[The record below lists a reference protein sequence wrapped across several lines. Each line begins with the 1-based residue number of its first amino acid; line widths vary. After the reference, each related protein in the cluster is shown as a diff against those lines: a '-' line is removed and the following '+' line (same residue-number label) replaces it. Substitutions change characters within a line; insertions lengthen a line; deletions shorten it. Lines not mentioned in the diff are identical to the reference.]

1 MAQAEVFLRQFSDTV
16 VDVPAEDMYYL
27 LQTFGSIAQSRKANG
42 PGDRELIESIMLD
55 LFEVCCDH
63 FESYSTEF
71 VCLICLRSGAATHTQ
86 IGFVNATTSETSY
99 KIVRDLL
106 ANITDET
113 PDLLSVLLE
122 RTKLRF
128 KAISSATSAAY
139 LFKALPLGRW
149 LPTERDFE
157 IAATWLLHNSY
168 ESAESALARTIFG
181 RLNWQ
186 FADANGDATGDERL
200 HLCIDLHV
208 RMACL
213 LCEVAAKLAPETV
226 GLSGITESVR
236 QVSSLVKGSSTPQ
249 QLFVAWCWNMVTVL
263 RLHGMDQGREARAR
277 WLRQPAQMMAR
288 VPELERLGAVFQG
301 VTDGRP
307 LALYVAVLA
316 TQCGHSVPLVC
327 HRGFAQMA
335 RLLQDYRQSAVVR
348 CLELVTPLFVECP
361 ESLSKCDA

>member
-1 MAQAEVFLRQFSDTV
+1 MSDC
-16 VDVPAEDMYYL
+16 L
-27 LQTFGSIAQSRKANG
+27 ANL
-42 PGDRELIESIMLD
+42 PNNR
-55 LFEVCCDH
+55 
-63 FESYSTEF
+63 
-71 VCLICLRSGAATHTQ
+71 Q
-86 IGFVNATTSETSY
+86 IGFVNIVTSENSY

-128 KAISSATSAAY
+128 KDISAVTSAAY
-139 LFKALPLGRW
+139 LFKTLPLGRW
-149 LPTERDFE
+149 QPNERDFE
-157 IAATWLLHNSY
+157 IVATWLLHSSY

-186 FADANGDATGDERL
+186 FDGAPGEERL
-200 HLCIDLHV
+200 HLDIDLHV

-213 LCEVAAKLAPETV
+213 LCEVTAKQVPETV

-236 QVSSLVKGSSTPQ
+236 RVSNLVKGSATPQ
-249 QLFVAWCWNMVTVL
+249 QLFTAWCWNMVTVL
-263 RLHGMDQGREARAR
+263 RLHGMDQAREVRAR
-277 WLRQPAQMMAR
+277 WLHQPAQLMAR
-288 VPELERLGAVFQG
+288 VPELDRLGAVFQG
-301 VTDGRP
+301 VTDERP

-335 RLLQDYRQSAVVR
+335 RLLLDYRQSAVVR

-361 ESLSKCDA
+361 ESLSKCDAYVFTTI